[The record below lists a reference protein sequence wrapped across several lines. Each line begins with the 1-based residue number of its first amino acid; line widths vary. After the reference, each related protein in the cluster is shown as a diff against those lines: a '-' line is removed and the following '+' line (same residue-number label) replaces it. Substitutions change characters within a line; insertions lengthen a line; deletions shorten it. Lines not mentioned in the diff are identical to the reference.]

1 MRGASSTRLFQ
12 ICLFL
17 LYNAAAISD
26 QQRAPTPLSIINL
39 DKDTARWR
47 SVTAELSGKGVP
59 MDRVTRLP
67 AVYGKD
73 LSPAELQASASGI
86 ARHFCTA
93 GMIGCY
99 LSHRNFWQQTL
110 EGAAPW
116 QAVLE
121 DDVQVSEDFCEK
133 LEECVGELESHPE
146 TRGGNWEVLL
156 LGALGCVHPQ
166 RKYKLNR
173 INAFVAGGGR
183 VTRRVTEHCHVPR
196 RPFGTHAYVLSRRG
210 AAKLLRRAS
219 LATGHVDAVA
229 WGIADLQLLCCDP
242 MLAHQAMEA
251 PSTIGAIT
259 GGLEAWLPKFKVD
272 EYTGVTFEWAFNEP
286 CIRVPGLG
294 VVLTIGRCLSIGLVG
309 VALGLA
315 LIQRLPWVLPLH
327 VAICSAMFVFLRIM
341 ITPQTGEG
349 PWTPLLAALGDDLP
363 AAVAAAATG
372 STAADGIAAADG
384 AGSGGGGGGG
394 GGGEGGNAAAVAAAK
409 ESTEC
414 EEGVESVGEDDTAQ
428 VSPPS
433 TPPQPLPE
441 EAPTTPVVAVV

>member
-146 TRGGNWEVLL
+146 TRGGNWDVLL

-196 RPFGTHAYVLSRRG
+196 RPFGTHAYVISPGG
-210 AAKLLRRAS
+210 ARKRP
-219 LATGHVDAVA
+219 D
-229 WGIADLQLLCCDP
+229 
-242 MLAHQAMEA
+242 
-251 PSTIGAIT
+251 
-259 GGLEAWLPKFKVD
+259 
-272 EYTGVTFEWAFNEP
+272 
-286 CIRVPGLG
+286 
-294 VVLTIGRCLSIGLVG
+294 
-309 VALGLA
+309 
-315 LIQRLPWVLPLH
+315 
-327 VAICSAMFVFLRIM
+327 
-341 ITPQTGEG
+341 
-349 PWTPLLAALGDDLP
+349 
-363 AAVAAAATG
+363 
-372 STAADGIAAADG
+372 
-384 AGSGGGGGGG
+384 
-394 GGGEGGNAAAVAAAK
+394 
-409 ESTEC
+409 
-414 EEGVESVGEDDTAQ
+414 
-428 VSPPS
+428 
-433 TPPQPLPE
+433 
-441 EAPTTPVVAVV
+441 